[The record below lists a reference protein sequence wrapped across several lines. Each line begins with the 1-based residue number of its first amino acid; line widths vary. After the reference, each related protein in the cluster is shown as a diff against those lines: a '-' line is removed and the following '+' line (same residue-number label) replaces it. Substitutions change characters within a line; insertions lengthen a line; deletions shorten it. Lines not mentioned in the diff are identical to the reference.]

1 MLFVLLWSTGFV
13 VARYATEDAGPLTF
27 LAVRLA
33 GAGLMLWTVA
43 TVTGAPSIAPRQVG
57 WAALSSLGMNT
68 LYLGGVFVAI
78 DHGLPTG
85 LSALIAGVHPVIT
98 SVVARWALRERLR
111 RIQWLGIA
119 LGLLGVIAVVVQ
131 KFSAHTGTITLAAMV
146 AMTVSVLGMSAGTL
160 VQRARGAAMPL
171 LRGAAV
177 QFLTSSAMLLV
188 AAVFV
193 EHWRFHPTA
202 RLWWSLAWAM
212 FVLSIASVLI
222 MLMLL
227 QRQAAA
233 RVSSLFF
240 LTPALSTI
248 EGAVLFDESIA
259 PIIVIGLVISL
270 LGVYLTVR
278 QPQPPFGPGDAAT

>member
-27 LAVRLA
+27 LSVRLA
-33 GAGLMLWTVA
+33 GAGLLLWIVA
-43 TVTGAPSIAPRQVG
+43 MATGAPTIARHQVG

-98 SVVARWALRERLR
+98 SVAARGVLGERLR
-111 RIQWLGIA
+111 RVQWLGIT
-119 LGLLGVIAVVVQ
+119 LGLVGVIAVVVQ
-131 KFSAHTGTITLAAMV
+131 KFSTHTGTITLVAMV
-146 AMTVSVLGMSAGTL
+146 AMGVSVLGMSAGTL
-160 VQRARGAAMPL
+160 VQRARGATMPL

-177 QFLTSSAMLLV
+177 QFLTSSATLLV
-188 AAVFV
+188 GAVFI

-248 EGAVLFDESIA
+248 EGAILFDENIA
-259 PIIVIGLVISL
+259 AVIVIGLVISL
-270 LGVYLTVR
+270 FGVYLTVR
-278 QPQPPFGPGDAAT
+278 RPQPPSPA